1 MTPFFINVNLNTQYL
16 KEVLK
21 SFSDSGEQE
30 STARIKPKCTTA
42 FLELSNLQG
51 PPTDKMWIKTSGQMS
66 HRGETEVAHF
76 IHRYKQM

>member
-21 SFSDSGEQE
+21 SFNDSGEQE

-51 PPTDKMWIKTSGQMS
+51 PPADKM
-66 HRGETEVAHF
+66 
-76 IHRYKQM
+76 